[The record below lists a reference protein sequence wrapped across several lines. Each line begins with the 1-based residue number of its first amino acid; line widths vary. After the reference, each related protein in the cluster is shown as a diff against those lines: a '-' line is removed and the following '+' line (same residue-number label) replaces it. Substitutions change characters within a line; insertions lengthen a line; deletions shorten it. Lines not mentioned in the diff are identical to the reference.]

1 MCGFAKIK
9 LDKHLLMQDVAR
21 KIMDIKTYFILY
33 INVYFFCFFFFGIN
47 IETHA
52 IHKQPTIKHNFTF
65 EP

>member
-1 MCGFAKIK
+1 MCGFTQIK

-33 INVYFFCFFFFGIN
+33 INVYFFCFFFGIN

-52 IHKQPTIKHNFTF
+52 IHKQPTIKHNFMF

>member
-33 INVYFFCFFFFGIN
+33 INVYFFAFFLGIN

-65 EP
+65 KP

>member
-21 KIMDIKTYFILY
+21 KIMDIKNIFYFIY
-33 INVYFFCFFFFGIN
+33 KCVFFFAFFFGIN

-52 IHKQPTIKHNFTF
+52 IHKQPTINHNFMF

>member
-1 MCGFAKIK
+1 MCGFTQIK

-33 INVYFFCFFFFGIN
+33 INAYFFAFFFGIN